1 MSERMRAWP
10 GRKAIL
16 SILICM
22 LYEWA
27 LMRLAW
33 RKGCFIHFNL
43 HVVWMSADAPSLAE
57 RLFYCFNLYAAW
69 MSVLAP
75 DLAKRSFYVW
85 LLYDNGD
92 REQAIAILIPVAFWC
107 ALKRLRSRHLLILVF
122 SSLIQLKD
130 MVRGLSAICDSI
142 LVLGT
147 SFLTSLVPIHI
158 TKAWLIVWLA
168 LYPVHIVCPCLILP
182 EVCTYLTVP

>member
-1 MSERMRAWP
+1 
-10 GRKAIL
+10 
-16 SILICM
+16 M

-33 RKGCFIHFNL
+33 QKGCFIHFNL

-85 LLYDNGD
+85 FVWLNGD
-92 REQAIAILIPVAFWC
+92 REQAVALLIPSGLLMCLEVAVLPPLTDTCIFITH
-107 ALKRLRSRHLLILVF
+107 SIERHCE
-122 SSLIQLKD
+122 
-130 MVRGLSAICDSI
+130 GLSAICDSI

-182 EVCTYLTVP
+182 GVCTYQQCHRLHS